1 MPRSKLKNRKSNRK
15 LNSKLRNKCG
25 GAAGKSPD
33 RPGKKKKVG
42 PARRSPS
49 PSRPASP
56 RTSSSS
62 PQPPRSSRWGPRTP
76 SSSPQPRRSSRGGPR
91 SRSPSP
97 PPSRRR
103 SPIRPPSSPRR
114 SSRSSNSNSSSNNSR
129 NPEGFL
135 RILQQGPMAKR
146 LFGNLTPQEIASF
159 QQVSTNTHRAV
170 KTIYP
175 NSSAII
181 YAFLIDIYNNPE
193 LKEVIEKIKQI
204 NLTDKKNVYLQNAEK
219 LKEIQQVYKNKELT
233 EKEDKIE
240 RTGTMIDDL
249 IAIFFKDFNLH
260 KSKKTTS
267 SFENYM
273 NYLSKK
279 SSKFDKYSEDIN
291 KDIDK
296 DIAILTLFYGFSDT
310 NLRLIFIYT
319 GNKSEILNDYIYLLN
334 ELFTKHTG
342 EKFYTHFDLI
352 SSVPGVAHW
361 FNREGIKEYVK
372 KITDSKKPHAEVL
385 KELKENSEFLRPDN

>member
-1 MPRSKLKNRKSNRK
+1 MQRSKLKNRKSNRK

-33 RPGKKKKVG
+33 RPG
-42 PARRSPS
+42 
-49 PSRPASP
+49 
-56 RTSSSS
+56 
-62 PQPPRSSRWGPRTP
+62 
-76 SSSPQPRRSSRGGPR
+76 
-91 SRSPSP
+91 
-97 PPSRRR
+97 
-103 SPIRPPSSPRR
+103 R
-114 SSRSSNSNSSSNNSR
+114 SSRSRRSSSRSKRSSSRSKSSKHVRSKSDELLQRVVDSRPALESILAQSNNKSLENLLEAVR
-129 NPEGFL
+129 INR
-135 RILQQGPMAKR
+135 RILSEVEAGIEHK
-146 LFGNLTPQEIASF
+146 
-159 QQVSTNTHRAV
+159 
-170 KTIYP
+170 KKKK
-175 NSSAII
+175 
-181 YAFLIDIYNNPE
+181 YAFLIDIYDNPE
-193 LKEVIEKIKQI
+193 LKEAIEKIKQI
-204 NLTDKKNVYLQNAEK
+204 NLTDKKNYYLQNAEK

-240 RTGTMIDDL
+240 RTGTMIHDL

-267 SFENYM
+267 SLENYM

-296 DIAILTLFYGFSDT
+296 DIAILTLFYGFSDID
-310 NLRLIFIYT
+310 LRLIFIYT
-319 GNKSEILNDYIYLLN
+319 GNKSVILNDYIYLLN

-352 SSVPGVAHW
+352 TSVPGVAHW
-361 FNREGIKEYVK
+361 LNREGIKEYVK

-385 KELKENSEFLRPDN
+385 KELKENSEFLRPKDN